1 MTEGFSAE
9 PTLDGGG
16 GVPLRERIDK
26 ALQDSMDRCAR
37 CKACDYQVDAVLGV
51 LREVLAEKDAEIA
64 RLEAEGT
71 EHRRTIRAISDARRD
86 EPEGTLP
93 DGEYARVEI
102 LGHDYHT
109 GWVTERDRAG
119 VRVLVIA
126 DWDGRVLAEVPGQ
139 SLYRYVPLP
148 TPLKRP
154 DERTALPPAGGS
166 DDYSWSDEP
175 FGEGPF

>member
-1 MTEGFSAE
+1 MTAGTPEGA
-9 PTLDGGG
+9 LDGGTDECAANAALLAALRSLADQFG
-16 GVPLRERIDK
+16 G
-26 ALQDSMDRCAR
+26 S
-37 CKACDYQVDAVLGV
+37 LGV
-51 LREVLAEKDAEIA
+51 ALAAAELTDSEVLVR
-64 RLEAEGT
+64 RLTEAAASAAQEET
-71 EHRRTIRAISDARRD
+71 PL
-86 EPEGTLP
+86 PE
-93 DGEYARVEI
+93 GEYARVEI
-102 LGHDYHT
+102 MGHDYHT

-166 DDYSWSDEP
+166 DDYSWNDEP